1 MEKMKFLGEVRSSII
16 GRGAYISQKIS
27 VNIRKIGHKRN
38 QGLKDAK
45 LYVHSLRH
53 GVRHSID
60 D

>member
-1 MEKMKFLGEVRSSII
+1 MEKMNLWVKFEF
-16 GRGAYISQKIS
+16 RGAYVSEKGS
-27 VNIRKIGHKRN
+27 VNIRKVGHKRN

-45 LYVHSLRH
+45 LYVNSLRH

>member
-1 MEKMKFLGEVRSSII
+1 MEKMNFLGEVRSSI
-16 GRGAYISQKIS
+16 GRRAYVSEKIS

-38 QGLKDAK
+38 QGLKYAK

-53 GVRHSID
+53 GVCHSID

>member
-1 MEKMKFLGEVRSSII
+1 MIILSEVRNLIDKGTYVSE
-16 GRGAYISQKIS
+16 KTS

-38 QGLKDAK
+38 QGLKDTK
-45 LYVHSLRH
+45 LYINSLRH

>member
-1 MEKMKFLGEVRSSII
+1 MQEMSFWVTMDNQL
-16 GRGAYISQKIS
+16 GRGAYVSEKIS
-27 VNIRKIGHKRN
+27 MNIRKIGHKRN

-53 GVRHSID
+53 GVCHSID